1 VTAAAAAAPAPA
13 PAPAAPPQSHVAHL
27 RALRSGGAAGPEVL
41 RHLAVAETMASL
53 GRHTRAAG
61 ERNVQAIEADA
72 AALPATVTDDER
84 RDWVL
89 RRAAQLTVDSSRQS
103 LAFMAATAA
112 ALTAVQRQWVI
123 SGEPSEHLDYE
134 VALLVNRGLQVECV
148 QPGKRYRFAGP
159 LEVCDALVTP
169 EDKREGAQMLIEYEV
184 PPVAHTDISS
194 TVAPV
199 RPYRRTITVHG
210 AQASAL
216 SSVVRAIDR
225 GLAVAPAGNLRFA
238 VTGRTADLMAWL
250 AAAVHDKPLAEV
262 MALHR
267 ITPEMVAEEDGIVS
281 TGPLTVNVATM
292 PEPGPLTV
300 HVASLPE
307 RRTRQEVTR
316 DSQGEVVSV
325 TSIEGDAP

>member
-1 VTAAAAAAPAPA
+1 VTAAAA

-27 RALRSGGAAGPEVL
+27 RALRAGGAAGPEVL

-61 ERNVQAIEADA
+61 ERTVQAIEVEA
-72 AALPATVTDDER
+72 AALPATATNHDR
-84 RDWVL
+84 RDWAL
-89 RRAAQLTVDSSRQS
+89 RRVAQMTVNHGRQS
-103 LAFMAATAA
+103 LAFTAATAA
-112 ALTAVQRQWVI
+112 ALTASEFRWIV
-123 SGEPSEHLDYE
+123 SGESGEHLDYE

-159 LEVCDALVTP
+159 LDVGDSLVTP
-169 EDKREGAQMLIEYEV
+169 EDKREGARVLIEYEV
-184 PPVAHTDISS
+184 PPVAHTDLSS
-194 TVAPV
+194 TLAPA
-199 RPYRRTITVHG
+199 RPYRRTLVVHG

-225 GLAVAPAGNLRFA
+225 GLTVAPVGNLRLA

-267 ITPEMVAEEDGIVS
+267 VTAEVIADEDGTAN
-281 TGPLTVNVATM
+281 TGPLTVNVASM
-292 PEPGPLTV
+292 PDPGPITV

-307 RRTRQEVTR
+307 RRTRQEVIR
-316 DSQGEVVSV
+316 GSQGEVVSTTTV
-325 TSIEGDAP
+325 EKDAP